1 MRTEQPEPPANTEP
15 SAPAPSA
22 PDGAEQRGAR
32 RAVTLFPVLVLL
44 AGAVGLLSPGTF
56 SGGGDAVPY
65 LLGVVMFCMGVTM
78 TPQDFKGVAQ
88 RPWAVALGLVAHY
101 VLMPGLGWLVAHVLH
116 LSPQLA
122 AGVILVGCAPSGTA
136 SNVVTYLARGD
147 VALSVSVA
155 TVSTVLAPLI
165 TPPLTLLLAGEYLPV
180 DAASMVAD
188 ILKTVLLP
196 VLAGLLVRLVAGRL
210 VTRALPVLPWLSA
223 LTIAVIVA
231 VVVAG
236 SAEAIKSAAA
246 MVLLAV
252 VLHNGLGLALGY
264 GAGRIGR
271 LGAPA
276 SRAMAFEVGMQ
287 NSGLAASLA
296 GAHFSPLAALPAAVF
311 SVWHNISGALA
322 AAWFARRDRAKG
334 PGTPGPD
341 TPANAAAAG
350 PGPEAPADAR
360 PASAPSASARTG
372 SAGETEGAEGTGDA
386 GTTGRAGSH
395 GSGSGAGDAG
405 AAGATG

>member
-1 MRTEQPEPPANTEP
+1 MHSETEHTTISSPDRKSG
-15 SAPAPSA
+15 SADRA
-22 PDGAEQRGAR
+22 AR
-32 RAVTLFPVLVLL
+32 LAVTVFPVLVLV
-44 AGAVGLLSPGTF
+44 AGAWGLAAPGTF
-56 SGGGDAVPY
+56 AGWGTNVPY
-65 LLGVVMFCMGVTM
+65 LLGVVMFCMGLTM
-78 TPQDFKGVAQ
+78 TLDDFRGVAR
-88 RPWAVALGLVAHY
+88 RPWAVGLGLVAHY
-101 VLMPGLGWLVAHVLH
+101 VIMPGLGWAIAHALG

-136 SNVVTYLARGD
+136 SNVVTFLARGD

-180 DAASMVAD
+180 DAGSMMTD

-196 VLAGLLVRLVAGRL
+196 VVAGLVVRLVLGRYVDRVL
-210 VTRALPVLPWLSA
+210 GVLPWLSA

-236 SAEAIKSAAA
+236 SAETIKSAAA
-246 MVLLAV
+246 LVLLAV

-264 GAGRIGR
+264 GAGKLAR

-296 GAHFSPLAALPAAVF
+296 TAHFSPLAALPAAVF
-311 SVWHNISGALA
+311 SVWHNVSGALV
-322 AAWFARRDRAKG
+322 AAWMSYRAK
-334 PGTPGPD
+334 
-341 TPANAAAAG
+341 NEAAG
-350 PGPEAPADAR
+350 QG
-360 PASAPSASARTG
+360 
-372 SAGETEGAEGTGDA
+372 
-386 GTTGRAGSH
+386 
-395 GSGSGAGDAG
+395 
-405 AAGATG
+405 

>member
-1 MRTEQPEPPANTEP
+1 MSHTVSIERTEHHDAGPATGDR
-15 SAPAPSA
+15 S
-22 PDGAEQRGAR
+22 AR
-32 RAVTLFPVLVLL
+32 RAVTVFPLLVLA
-44 AGAVGLLSPGTF
+44 AGALGLLLPGSF
-56 SGGGDAVPY
+56 SGWSEAVPY

-78 TPQDFKGVAQ
+78 TPEDFRGVAR

-101 VLMPGLGWLVAHVLH
+101 VIMPGLGWAVAHLLH

-155 TVSTVLAPLI
+155 TVSTLLAPLV

-180 DAASMVAD
+180 DAGSMVTD

-196 VLAGLLVRLVAGRL
+196 VVAGLVVRLVAGRWIA
-210 VTRALPVLPWLSA
+210 RALPVLPWLSA
-223 LTIAVIVA
+223 LTIAVIVT

-236 SAEAIKSAAA
+236 SAAAIKSAA
-246 MVLLAV
+246 LLVFVAV

-271 LGAPA
+271 LGEPG

-296 GAHFSPLAALPAAVF
+296 TAHFSPLAALPAAVF

-322 AAWFARRDRAKG
+322 AAWFSRRR
-334 PGTPGPD
+334 
-341 TPANAAAAG
+341 
-350 PGPEAPADAR
+350 R
-360 PASAPSASARTG
+360 
-372 SAGETEGAEGTGDA
+372 
-386 GTTGRAGSH
+386 
-395 GSGSGAGDAG
+395 
-405 AAGATG
+405 